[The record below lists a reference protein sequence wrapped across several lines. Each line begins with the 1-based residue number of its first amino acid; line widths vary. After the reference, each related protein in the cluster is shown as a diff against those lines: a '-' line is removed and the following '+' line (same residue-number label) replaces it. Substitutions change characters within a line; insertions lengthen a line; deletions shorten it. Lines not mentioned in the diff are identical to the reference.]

1 MRVSS
6 ANLAKILIEFEL
18 SQTIGGGGAMAP
30 ACPLATALYVLIS
43 TKLQETVYTSFAPL
57 EA

>member
-18 SQTIGGGGAMAP
+18 SQTIGGGGQWP
-30 ACPLATALYVLIS
+30 PRNALL
-43 TKLQETVYTSFAPL
+43 LL
-57 EA
+57 

>member
-1 MRVSS
+1 
-6 ANLAKILIEFEL
+6 
-18 SQTIGGGGAMAP
+18 MAP